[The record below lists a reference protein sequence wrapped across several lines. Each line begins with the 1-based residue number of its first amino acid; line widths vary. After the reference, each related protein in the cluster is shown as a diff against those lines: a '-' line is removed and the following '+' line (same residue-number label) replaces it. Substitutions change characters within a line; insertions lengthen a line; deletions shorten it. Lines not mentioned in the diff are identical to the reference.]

1 MYEKTDEAEVLE
13 PLNSDESSM
22 PQAFFPPTSK
32 DINPALPEETVVASP
47 EALALQDTANSP
59 QEPPL

>member
-1 MYEKTDEAEVLE
+1 
-13 PLNSDESSM
+13 M
-22 PQAFFPPTSK
+22 PQADFPPTSK